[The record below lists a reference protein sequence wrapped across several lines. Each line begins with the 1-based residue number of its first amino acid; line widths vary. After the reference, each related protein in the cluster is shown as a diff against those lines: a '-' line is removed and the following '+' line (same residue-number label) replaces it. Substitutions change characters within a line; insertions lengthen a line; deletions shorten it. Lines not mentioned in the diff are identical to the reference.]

1 MYIIIIKIID
11 IYNDSVLLDSFNFD
25 CDTDLNVDSCGRNKQ
40 GAFGLFMVWLF
51 KWTGISV
58 ISGIQELAE

>member
-25 CDTDLNVDSCGRNKQ
+25 CDTDLNVLR
-40 GAFGLFMVWLF
+40 
-51 KWTGISV
+51 
-58 ISGIQELAE
+58 